1 MIAAKKIELIVRRA
15 LNLVPR
21 TSEGVVSYDVD
32 NLYPQRI
39 ANLIDASKTATACCD
54 KAKENIIA
62 RALLTKNLQREPT
75 START

>member
-1 MIAAKKIELIVRRA
+1 MIAAKKIELIVRKA

-39 ANLIDASKTATACCD
+39 ANLVDASKTATACCD
-54 KAKENIIA
+54 KAKETSFA
-62 RALLTKNLQREPT
+62 RDSLTKSLQREPT
-75 START
+75 STDRT

>member
-39 ANLIDASKTATACCD
+39 ANLIDASKTATAC
-54 KAKENIIA
+54 
-62 RALLTKNLQREPT
+62 
-75 START
+75 